1 MADENPEVGGDSADE
16 PKVVVEED
24 STAHFEPLVKLEPI
38 KVVTGE
44 EDEDVAYKER
54 ARLYRFDPS
63 TQEWKERGIGD
74 VKFLVHK
81 VTGQARI
88 LLRQEKT
95 LKLCLNH
102 MVNPDMEL
110 KPNMG
115 SDRAWTWSSMDYA
128 DPDDVKVTTFAIKFK
143 NSDVANEFKSQY
155 DKFRG
160 VNKNRVGG
168 APSAPS
174 ESKSEDDPWLRVLSE
189 RMFKPLSE
197 DFLRTLW
204 AKYDADKSNFIE
216 HKELSKLF
224 TDLFDSVAQ
233 FLKVQPPAAE
243 QQRLL
248 ATIPRCVERAMEKLD
263 TNSDK
268 KLSWEE
274 FIHLDAVQKIRL

>member
-1 MADENPEVGGDSADE
+1 MAEENPELGGDSADE

-54 ARLYRFDPS
+54 ARLYRFDAS

-74 VKFLVHK
+74 VKFLIHK

-102 MVNPDMEL
+102 MVNPEMEL

-128 DPDDVKVTTFAIKFK
+128 DSDDVKVTTFAIKFK
-143 NSDVANEFKSQY
+143 NSDVANEFKAQY
-155 DKFRG
+155 DKFRK
-160 VNKNRVGG
+160 VNKSRMGSS
-168 APSAPS
+168 PSASS
-174 ESKSEDDPWLRVLSE
+174 ESKSEDDPWLRVLAE

-204 AKYDADKSNFIE
+204 VRYDTDKSNFIE
-216 HKELSKLF
+216 QKELSKLF
-224 TDLFDSVAQ
+224 TDLFDAITK
-233 FLKVQPPAAE
+233 FLNVQLSATE
-243 QQRLL
+243 HQRLVD
-248 ATIPRCVERAMEKLD
+248 AIPRCVEHSMKKLD
-263 TNSDK
+263 KNADQ

-274 FIHLDAVQKIRL
+274 FIHLDDVKKIRL